1 MLKPIAFLSLI
12 LLICAGLSSCLTC
25 EKKEYTFQM
34 TGENSGRLTIRYIN
48 IFSNSLDSAG
58 ELKVDY
64 DELMDMWL
72 NGEKIE
78 RDFPKASK
86 FKKRLYEQD
95 GQLCGEVIM
104 EFNDLSAVRLYQ
116 HHKQGPFMFSMG
128 AVNDDGENFQQCNG
142 EYGGEFMPVIFW
154 PSDSKTL
161 RLTTIIAKP
170 DSSCV
175 SMLDAWKKSSSR
187 K

>member
-1 MLKPIAFLSLI
+1 MIKRAWYLLFIV
-12 LLICAGLSSCLTC
+12 LLIAGFSSCLTC
-25 EKKEYTFQM
+25 EKKEYLFQF
-34 TGENSGRLTIRYIN
+34 TGKNSGRLTIRYIN
-48 IFSNSLDSAG
+48 IFSNSLDSTG

-64 DELMDMWL
+64 DELMEMWL

-78 RDFPKASK
+78 RDFPKAVK
-86 FKKRLYEQD
+86 FKKRLFEQD

-104 EFNDLSAVRLYQ
+104 EFNDLSAVRLYRYHQ
-116 HHKQGPFMFSMG
+116 QGPTMFSMS

-142 EYGGEFMPVIFW
+142 EYGGEHMPVIFW
-154 PSDSKTL
+154 PEDAQTL
-161 RLTTIIAKP
+161 RFSTYIAKP

-175 SMLDAWKKSSSR
+175 SMLEMWKKDKER